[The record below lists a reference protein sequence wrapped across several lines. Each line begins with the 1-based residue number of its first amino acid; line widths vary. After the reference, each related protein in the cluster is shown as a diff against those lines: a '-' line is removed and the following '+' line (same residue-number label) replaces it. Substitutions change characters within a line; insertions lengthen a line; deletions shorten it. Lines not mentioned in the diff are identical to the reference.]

1 MNESCP
7 DDNELT
13 SLVEGRLAGAQLLR
27 LEEHVDSCS
36 SCSELLADL
45 AAVLSPS
52 EASAPS
58 KLNRYQLVG
67 ELGSGAQGV
76 VHEAYDRQL
85 GRRVALKRL
94 RPDLALTSPQL
105 MADARLRLEREA
117 RMLAGLSHPN
127 VVALFDVQ
135 TEGDEIVLV
144 QELVLGEPLDVWLR
158 GRSRALPALLEVFA
172 QAAAGLHAA
181 HGAGVTH
188 RDVKPANLLVGH
200 DGRVRVTDFGLAR
213 AGHVDTALTHTGA
226 AVGTPAYMA
235 PEQLAGRPADA
246 RSDQY
251 SLAVALAEALT
262 GERPLPGATAEQLA
276 ESQQAN
282 AREPLEADLLQA
294 LATALAVQPAQ
305 RFTDIAAF
313 GERLRAA
320 PSSSN
325 NKAVDARTLRPPASL
340 VARQSG
346 APRVA
351 LIALLGAGV
360 VGGFIALRRSSDATS
375 REVTDGRAAEPEAEP
390 TPNVAPSSLPPSPPS
405 ALASLAPSSDEA
417 PGQAAPRPSASALVA
432 GQRSADLL
440 LLDARSAKINGDPA
454 ACVTHH
460 QAMASTD
467 AAFAARPGLQRERA
481 ECEMLAGQCEL
492 GRKRMR
498 GLLVNQYSAAE
509 LEPALNALTPAACQK
524 SNASV
529 PADPALAISVDDA
542 RKLVAAAHEA
552 WKAGDVARCRSLG
565 NEATRLARPGLPQDV
580 SVQLGSVIAMTSEC
594 MAKNGDCATARKNF
608 TAQYPKLYPQLV
620 ANGLDEAQR
629 ETMFKAS
636 FPNCAKAP

>member
-1 MNESCP
+1 MNEGCP

-13 SLVEGRLAGAQLLR
+13 SLVEGRLSGAQLLR

-36 SCSELLADL
+36 SCTELLADL

-85 GRRVALKRL
+85 GRRVALKRI

-117 RMLAGLSHPN
+117 RLLAGLSHPN

-135 TEGDEIVLV
+135 SEGEEIVLV

-158 GRSRALPALLEVFA
+158 GRSRAIPALLEVFA

-188 RDVKPANLLVGH
+188 RDVKPANVLVGH

-262 GERPLPGATAEQLA
+262 GERPLPGATADQLA
-276 ESQQAN
+276 ESQRSN
-282 AREPLEADLLQA
+282 AREPLDSDLLEA

-305 RFTDIAAF
+305 RFADIAAF
-313 GERLRAA
+313 AERLRGA

-325 NKAVDARTLRPPASL
+325 NKVIDARTLHPPPSPTARPGS
-340 VARQSG
+340 

-360 VGGFIALRRSSDATS
+360 AGGFIAWRQSSA
-375 REVTDGRAAEPEAEP
+375 VTTNSAAPSNAEPQP
-390 TPNVAPSSLPPSPPS
+390 TITPSSISSPGPTPS
-405 ALASLAPSSDEA
+405 ALASLAPSASEL
-417 PGQAAPRPSASALVA
+417 PGQASPGRSASALA
-432 GQRSADLL
+432 PNQRSADLL

-460 QAMASTD
+460 QAIASAD
-467 AAFAARPGLQRERA
+467 AAFAAMAPLQRERA
-481 ECEMLAGQCEL
+481 ECEMLAGQCEV
-492 GRKRMR
+492 GRKRLR
-498 GLLVNQYSAAE
+498 GLIVNQYSAAE
-509 LEPALNALTPAACQK
+509 LESALNALTPAACQK
-524 SNASV
+524 PNASAPV
-529 PADPALAISVDDA
+529 APVSAINADDA
-542 RKLVAAAHEA
+542 RKLVAAAQEA

-580 SVQLGSVIAMTSEC
+580 SVHLSNVIAMTSEC

-636 FPNCAKAP
+636 FPNCAKSP